1 MEYNTTLAICDS
13 TMGNVIHSMLTE
25 FPTIKE
31 TIRCTSNFQ
40 TKYNTLVYLTYQTE
54 DGHINNL
61 QRFIDNRQPIEQ
73 SQCTQEV
80 SGIYCDGVKQIISE
94 FSDMH
99 LFIDVLHWEGN
110 LFLYIKVNKYILGV
124 SSMTMK

>member
-13 TMGNVIHSMLTE
+13 TMGNVIHSLLTE

-31 TIRCTSNFQ
+31 TIRCTLNCQ

-61 QRFIDNRQPIEQ
+61 QRFINNRQPTEQ

-80 SGIYCDGVKQIISE
+80 SGICCDRVKQIISE
-94 FSDMH
+94 FSDTH

-110 LFLYIKVNKYILGV
+110 LFYIL
-124 SSMTMK
+124 K